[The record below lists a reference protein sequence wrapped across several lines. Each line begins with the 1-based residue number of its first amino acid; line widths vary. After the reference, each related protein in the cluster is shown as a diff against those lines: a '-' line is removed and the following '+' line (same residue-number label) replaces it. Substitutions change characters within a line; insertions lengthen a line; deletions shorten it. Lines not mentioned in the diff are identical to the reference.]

1 MACTLSALCKRS
13 LQACTRDLKVTQRLK
28 SLEAPLHSE
37 LLWGLDSYNPQ
48 KLPGLIG
55 LGLRIQSPKQGLF
68 PNPSLPRSF
77 AKFLRTSQ
85 RFFFWSPNPLAL
97 SVHLITVL
105 ENWCLGFSACR
116 QIRAPTP
123 QTFFPFLRKGL
134 GPCFCFPVP
143 SVYILDS
150 VCLILCRSEI

>member
-48 KLPGLIG
+48 KLPRLIG

-85 RFFFWSPNPLAL
+85 RFFLEPQPLAL

-105 ENWCLGFSACR
+105 ENWCLGFSACW